1 MGLHMNSLG
10 GQNTSVQATKPL
22 EEQKLQESK
31 KKKKEKGD
39 DFACVQSDVPHV
51 QTSKGQLEW
60 VYACVA
66 AYT

>member
-10 GQNTSVQATKPL
+10 GQNTSVQAMKPL
-22 EEQKLQESK
+22 GEQKLQES

-39 DFACVQSDVPHV
+39 DFACVQPGVTHV